1 MKSFDS
7 LWNELNE
14 KVKSANAANSESSS
28 TLKALD
34 QGTHFIAKKVIEEA
48 GEVMLAAESQGK
60 AELAEEISQLLYWIQ
75 VLMIDKKLPL
85 DDVYRRL

>member
-1 MKSFDS
+1 LKSFDS

-14 KVKSANAANSESSS
+14 KVKSANAENSESSS

>member
-14 KVKSANAANSESSS
+14 KVKSANAASSENSS

>member
-14 KVKSANAANSESSS
+14 KVKSANAANFESSS

-34 QGTHFIAKKVIEEA
+34 HGTHFIAKKVIEEA

>member
-1 MKSFDS
+1 LKSFDS

-28 TLKALD
+28 TLNALD

>member
-1 MKSFDS
+1 LKSFDS

-14 KVKSANAANSESSS
+14 KVKSANAANSENSS

-60 AELAEEISQLLYWIQ
+60 AELAVEISQLLYWIQ
-75 VLMIDKKLPL
+75 VLMIDKKLTL

>member
-60 AELAEEISQLLYWIQ
+60 DELAVEISQLLYWIQ
-75 VLMIDKKLPL
+75 VLMIDKKLTL